1 METVKI
7 VINAVD
13 YLDKIK
19 KIPGELYNFLCYD
32 SVFYSKDTG
41 ENRLN
46 VIKYYDLMEGTL
58 LCSKLSNICVGFIGH
73 RPYRDYV

>member
-32 SVFYSKDTG
+32 SISLLDKIEIDT
-41 ENRLN
+41 L
-46 VIKYYDLMEGTL
+46 
-58 LCSKLSNICVGFIGH
+58 
-73 RPYRDYV
+73 